1 MTTMNGQ
8 ASRRA
13 LVSAHRG
20 GCGRRRSLENTI
32 EGIRAA
38 VSGGADFVEF
48 DVQRSRDGVY
58 LLHHDRHVIA
68 GGRLLPVAELTV
80 AELDTA
86 VGPRARYTEV
96 LDVIAGS
103 RCNAHIDLK
112 LTSLPEA
119 YEPGGRAWEVDA
131 AALALAVMPATRFIV
146 TSTED
151 QTVRAVREWAV
162 RAAPGLLVGLAI
174 GKRDL
179 TGLGL
184 VERLRWRAEEI
195 FPERRIR
202 VSRTNLLVPQ
212 RHLARLRLIGLAG
225 RRGLPV
231 LVWTVDSRRELERL
245 CADPRVW
252 MVTTNYPER
261 APIATPSSV
270 PPAPDAHPAHIPV
283 AACVVEP

>member
-8 ASRRA
+8 PTRRV

-20 GCGRRRSLENTI
+20 GCGRRRSLENTL
-32 EGIRAA
+32 EGIRAG
-38 VSGGADFVEF
+38 VSGDVDFVEF
-48 DVQRSRDGVY
+48 DVQRTRDGVY
-58 LLHHDRHVIA
+58 VLHHDRHVLV
-68 GGRLLPVAELTV
+68 GGRLVAVGELSA
-80 AELDTA
+80 AELDA
-86 VGPRARYTEV
+86 AAGPRARYAEV

-103 RCNAHIDLK
+103 RCSAHIDLK
-112 LTSLPEA
+112 LTSFPAA
-119 YEPGGRAWEVDA
+119 YEPGGRAWEVEA
-131 AALALAVMPATRFIV
+131 AAMALDVMPAERFIV

-151 QTVRAVREWAV
+151 HTVRAVREWAE

-184 VERLRWRAEEI
+184 MERLRWRAEEI

-202 VSRTNLLVPQ
+202 VSRANLLVPQ
-212 RHLARLRLIGLAG
+212 RHLARARLIGLAG
-225 RRGLPV
+225 RHGLPV

-261 APIATPSSV
+261 APLPTPLSLPTRAEV
-270 PPAPDAHPAHIPV
+270 DTAHTTMT
-283 AACVVEP
+283 ACTVEP